1 MKFQGMVV
9 LNHQNNPVLN
19 WAIPA
24 TLSSKTPG
32 WKMEAW
38 KRTWGLTQEDSK
50 YAMCRLLNIAN
61 GVLVRARMPR
71 YTFKDVN
78 GTKTRMTLPD
88 KNTIINMSMQRFRDR
103 AGCISWTKRQASDTL
118 RIGIMKL
125 MKAGNF
131 DPTLT
136 NSTEG
141 FGRDLTLEEQ
151 KEVKKG
157 NKGQFLSRAGARQ
170 VPEDVRRQRQQKEAG
185 KLSTKK
191 VTPAVTDQPST
202 QNPRKR
208 KSRDDDVEEEGDLL
222 DLPQAGRRMIP
233 ADSSS
238 TVRSRKRARTA
249 QAEDAEGDVQQDQ
262 EENGSTYDVAER
274 AEAQYRLNLAQALQ
288 ASMDAQDGRSGRDQP
303 RTNDLQQT
311 PGLGQL
317 GRVDDMNVGTSRN
330 QHATGFDISGS
341 NNIVDHNVS
350 NETNVAPSVNVQS
363 AHQGSLPLTDNNI
376 TRPETSSNRH
386 FSFDVNAQ
394 VHRRKLSEFQ
404 DQPEDV
410 ISDTMERPQKRQRVI
425 AGIGSQR
432 KSQGHSSLNQ
442 ASRSQALDP
451 KIDCRKLKPITQSDR
466 QSLDE
471 ALQAT
476 REAFFEHTGFKAP
489 RTDRNTSYMTQWW
502 HIRRDFESYDWS
514 EQADGQAP
522 YFPQLPPWYTTIRE
536 WPPHTKDTMYHE
548 AWKRGHRAPRVGGK
562 LVDLPGDFL
571 ERIGKLEERERQ
583 RQLDDAV
590 REKGFEPTG

>member
-1 MKFQGMVV
+1 MVV

-50 YAMCRLLNIAN
+50 YAMCRLLNIAD

-71 YTFKDVN
+71 YTFKDVK

-170 VPEDVRRQRQQKEAG
+170 VPEDVRRQRQQKEAQ
-185 KLSTKK
+185 KLPTKK
-191 VTPAVTDQPST
+191 VAPPVTDQPST

-208 KSRDDDVEEEGDLL
+208 SRRDDEDEEESDLL
-222 DLPQAGRRMIP
+222 EVSQAGDWAMP
-233 ADSSS
+233 EQSSRS
-238 TVRSRKRARTA
+238 VRSRKRARTS
-249 QAEDAEGDVQQDQ
+249 Q
-262 EENGSTYDVAER
+262 EEAPEGEGQENEQGAAESAYDDGEQ

-288 ASMDAQDGRSGRDQP
+288 ASMDAQDGRSRRDQ
-303 RTNDLQQT
+303 RSTNDLQQT
-311 PGLGQL
+311 PSLGQL
-317 GRVDDMNVGTSRN
+317 GRTYDMNVGASRS
-330 QHATGFDISGS
+330 QYATEFDTLARKD
-341 NNIVDHNVS
+341 IVDHNVS
-350 NETNVAPSVNVQS
+350 NSTNVAPSASAQS
-363 AHQGSLPLTDNNI
+363 AYQEPPPLTTDNVS
-376 TRPETSSNRH
+376 RPETSSNRH
-386 FSFDVNAQ
+386 FSFSVNPQ
-394 VHRRKLSEFQ
+394 VHRRKLDEFQ
-404 DQPEDV
+404 EQPEDSP
-410 ISDTMERPQKRQRVI
+410 SDNMERPQKRQRII
-425 AGIGSQR
+425 AGLRNGT
-432 KSQGHSSLNQ
+432 KTQGNGSLNQ
-442 ASRSQALDP
+442 AARSQDLDP
-451 KIDCRKLKPITQSDR
+451 KIDCRKLKPITDSDR
-466 QSLDE
+466 TSLDD

-476 REAFFEHTGFKAP
+476 REAFFEYTGFHAP
-489 RTDRNTSYMTQWW
+489 RTDRNASYMCQWW

-562 LVDLPGDFL
+562 LVDLPGDLL

>member
-1 MKFQGMVV
+1 
-9 LNHQNNPVLN
+9 
-19 WAIPA
+19 
-24 TLSSKTPG
+24 
-32 WKMEAW
+32 MEAW

-50 YAMCRLLNIAN
+50 YAMCRLLNIAD
-61 GVLVRARMPR
+61 GGLVRARMPR

-118 RIGIMKL
+118 RIGIVKL
-125 MKAGNF
+125 MRSGNF

-170 VPEDVRRQRQQKEAG
+170 VPDDIRKQRQQKVAG
-185 KLSTKK
+185 KLSTKR
-191 VTPAVTDQPST
+191 VAPAVTNRLST

-208 KSRDDDVEEEGDLL
+208 SRPDDEDEEESDLL
-222 DLPQAGRRMIP
+222 EMPQADTWTIP
-233 ADSSS
+233 GQSSG
-238 TVRSRKRARTA
+238 TLRSRKRARTA
-249 QAEDAEGDVQQDQ
+249 QGEDSEGEGQQGEEDAGSAYNDGDQ
-262 EENGSTYDVAER
+262 

-288 ASMDAQDGRSGRDQP
+288 ASMDAQDGRSGRDLKS
-303 RTNDLQQT
+303 TSDLQQT
-311 PGLGQL
+311 PRPGQL
-317 GRVDDMNVGTSRN
+317 GRNNGINVDMSRN
-330 QHATGFDISGS
+330 QHATGLNILGS

-350 NETNVAPSVNVQS
+350 NETNVAPSASVQS
-363 AHQGSLPLTDNNI
+363 AHQEPLPLTDKNA
-376 TRPETSSNRH
+376 TRPETSSSRH
-386 FSFDVNAQ
+386 FSYDVNQQ
-394 VHRRKLSEFQ
+394 VHRRKLDEFQ
-404 DQPEDV
+404 DQPEDSL
-410 ISDTMERPQKRQRVI
+410 SDNMERPQKRQRII
-425 AGIGSQR
+425 AGLRNGTKTQAN
-432 KSQGHSSLNQ
+432 GSLNQ
-442 ASRSQALDP
+442 AARSQDLDP
-451 KIDCRKLKPITQSDR
+451 KIDCRKLKPITDSDR
-466 QSLDE
+466 TSLDD

-476 REAFFEHTGFKAP
+476 REAFFEYTGFHAP
-489 RTDRNTSYMTQWW
+489 RTDRNASYMSQWW
-502 HIRRDFESYDWS
+502 HIRREFESYDWS